1 MTITVLVCG
10 ADGTQTTEVREVP
23 EDYVPTPASE
33 PETSEESGE
42 T

>member
-10 ADGTQTTEVREVP
+10 ADGTQSTEVREVP
-23 EDYVPTPASE
+23 EDYVPAPAE
-33 PETSEESGE
+33 PEDSGESGN

>member
-23 EDYVPTPASE
+23 DDYLPVPAE
-33 PETSEESGE
+33 PENSGESGE
-42 T
+42 A